1 MNARLLWTY
10 RLLYMTYVLLPI
22 VAGADKFFYN
32 IGLWP
37 LYINP
42 AIPLFLNMSMDA
54 FMKWMGVVEIL
65 VGLVVL
71 WKPALGGRIVTL
83 GVLAIAINVFSTG
96 LHWDVAVRD
105 IIIALGSYTFVV
117 LSEELKY
124 IHNNNAMTRS

>member
-1 MNARLLWTY
+1 
-10 RLLYMTYVLLPI
+10 
-22 VAGADKFFYN
+22 
-32 IGLWP
+32 
-37 LYINP
+37 
-42 AIPLFLNMSMDA
+42 MDA